1 MCEYNCNPNESK
13 VNNLISNA
21 NVCPGGYNGSRKIQV
36 EDKNFMALENV
47 IKAMKEIKL
56 KTSEGCDRIP
66 QSVLLGG
73 LEKMSILFQKIYL
86 QKKIPEQWL
95 MSDKS
100 IIRRFSV
107 DVTI

>member
-1 MCEYNCNPNESK
+1 
-13 VNNLISNA
+13 
-21 NVCPGGYNGSRKIQV
+21 
-36 EDKNFMALENV
+36 
-47 IKAMKEIKL
+47 MKEIKL

-100 IIRRFSV
+100 IIQAQDTVPRSQETLLRMLL
-107 DVTI
+107 